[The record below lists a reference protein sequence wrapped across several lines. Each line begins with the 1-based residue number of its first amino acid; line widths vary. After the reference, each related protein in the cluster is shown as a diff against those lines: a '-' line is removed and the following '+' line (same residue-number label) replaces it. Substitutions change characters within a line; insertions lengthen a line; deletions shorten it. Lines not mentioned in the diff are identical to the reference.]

1 MIILVTRMIR
11 MIILMLRMMAH
22 GSWLMA
28 QGSWLMAKR
37 GRPDPGA
44 QGDGG
49 ARPDRPPP
57 WAPGPGRPPLAMSHE
72 P

>member
-1 MIILVTRMIR
+1 MIVLNRSGLLVIILMLRMIR

-22 GSWLMA
+22 AG
-28 QGSWLMAKR
+28 QG
-37 GRPDPGA
+37 G
-44 QGDGG
+44 GG
-49 ARPDRPPP
+49 AGPDLGPPP